1 MGTVGPLTPGWITLQ
16 GRYSTDAINATPND
30 YVDCR
35 AYSNLMVQIAP
46 REFTGTPTVH
56 IQTAPVND
64 EDFWVDVASQTITST
79 SGSILK
85 SVFATAATPIA
96 SMLRYRV
103 TATADN
109 WSLTFKAVAVL
120 KNG

>member
-1 MGTVGPLTPGWITLQ
+1 MGAVARLTPGWLTLK
-16 GRYSTDAINATPND
+16 GRYSTDVITATPAD

-35 AYSNLMVQIAP
+35 NYSNLMVQIAP
-46 REFTGTPTVH
+46 RDFSGTPTVT

-85 SVFATAATPIA
+85 SVFTTAATPIA

-103 TATADN
+103 SATADN